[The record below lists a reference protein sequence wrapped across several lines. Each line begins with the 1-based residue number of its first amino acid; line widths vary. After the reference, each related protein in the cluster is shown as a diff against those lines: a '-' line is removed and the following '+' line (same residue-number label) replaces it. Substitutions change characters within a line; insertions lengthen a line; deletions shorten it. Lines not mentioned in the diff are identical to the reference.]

1 MRRSLFTRFI
11 IAYVIIAAFGFILMG
26 TFGRKLITD
35 HFRKELQQQLYDQ
48 VNYIANL
55 ARTDT
60 GADPLQVLI
69 ENTST
74 IDLVADISG
83 SEFWL
88 MSTDGSVLVNT
99 NSQRSINALPAF
111 DPADS
116 DSAGI
121 FFGTFYDTFSTNYI
135 SRYAPVTNGF
145 TRAGYIIGH
154 AEYKRVETEVS
165 LVMGRF
171 TSAAFILTLMFVAS
185 FLLFELFYFQ
195 PMNAIRKGI
204 TEVRA
209 GNLSHRIEL
218 KDKTELTDIANTIDY
233 MASSLQTYGEDQRK
247 FIANVSHD
255 FRSPLTSIK
264 GYIEAILDGTIPK
277 EAQDKYLKIVLNETD
292 RLNKLT
298 QGLLDLNTIDKSGAL
313 LSYSTFDI
321 LHSIKKILAT
331 FEKRCNDR
339 GITFDLTF
347 PSSTFYVYADV
358 EKIQQVLYNLI
369 DNAIKFSNSGSVIFI
384 SAYMRHEK
392 AFISIKDQGVGIPAE
407 SLPKIWERFYKTDA
421 SRGKD
426 KKGTGLG
433 LSITKDII
441 SAHKENIDVISTEGV
456 GTEFVFSLQ
465 PGRKEEER

>member
-1 MRRSLFTRFI
+1 MRRSLFTRFL
-11 IAYVIIAAFGFILMG
+11 IAYVIIAAVGFILMG
-26 TFGRKLITD
+26 TFGRDLVTG
-35 HFRKELQQQLYDQ
+35 HFRKKLQENLYDQ
-48 VNYIANL
+48 VNYIVTLSTNGA
-55 ARTDT
+55 
-60 GADPLQVLI
+60 GADPLQTLLENRDMI
-69 ENTST
+69 ES
-74 IDLVADISG
+74 VAEISG
-83 SEFWL
+83 NEFWL
-88 MSTDGSVLVNT
+88 MDPNGLILLCT
-99 NSQRSINALPAF
+99 NRQRSINALPAF
-111 DPADS
+111 NPADS
-116 DSAGI
+116 DAAGI
-121 FFGTFYDTFSTNYI
+121 FFGRFYDTFSTDYI
-135 SRYAPVTNGF
+135 SRFAPVNTGF
-145 TRAGYIIGH
+145 TRVGYVIGH
-154 AEYKRVETEVS
+154 ADYKQVETEVS

-171 TSAAFILTLMFVAS
+171 TSAAVILTLMFAAS
-185 FLLFELFYFQ
+185 FLLFEFFFFR

-233 MASSLQTYGEDQRK
+233 MAGSLQTYGEDQRK

-313 LSYSTFDI
+313 LTYSTFDI
-321 LHSIKKILAT
+321 LHSIKKVLAT
-331 FEKRCNDR
+331 FEKRCNDK

-347 PSSTFYVYADV
+347 PASTFYVYADV

-407 SLPKIWERFYKTDA
+407 SLPKIWERFYKSDA

-441 SAHKENIDVISTEGV
+441 TAHKENIDVISTEGV

-465 PGRKEEER
+465 PGRKEE

>member
-11 IAYVIIAAFGFILMG
+11 ISYVIIAAIGFVLMG
-26 TFGRKLITD
+26 TFGRSMITD
-35 HFRKELQQQLYDQ
+35 HFRKELQEDLYDQ

-55 ARTDT
+55 ARNSNS
-60 GADPLQVLI
+60 GDPLQALLESRDTI
-69 ENTST
+69 ES
-74 IDLVADISG
+74 VASISG
-83 SEFWL
+83 NEFWL
-88 MSTDGSVLVNT
+88 MDTNGTLLLCT
-99 NSQRSINALPAF
+99 NSQRTLEALLSF

-121 FFGTFYDTFSTNYI
+121 FFGRFYDTFSEDYI
-135 SRYAPVTNGF
+135 SRYAPITNGF
-145 TRAGYIIGH
+145 SRVGYVIGH
-154 AEYKRVETEVS
+154 ADYKQVGTEVS

-171 TSAAFILTLMFVAS
+171 TTASVILTLMFAVS
-185 FLLFELFYFQ
+185 FLLFEAFYFR
-195 PMNAIRKGI
+195 PMNAIRKGVA
-204 TEVRA
+204 EVRA

-233 MASSLQTYGEDQRK
+233 MAASLQTYGEDQRK

-313 LSYSTFDI
+313 LTYTTFDI
-321 LHSIKKILAT
+321 LHSIKKVLAT
-331 FEKRCNDR
+331 FEKRCNDK

-347 PSSTFYVYADV
+347 PASTFYVYADV

-407 SLPKIWERFYKTDA
+407 SLPKIWERFYKSDA

-441 SAHKENIDVISTEGV
+441 TAHKENIDVISTEGV

>member
-11 IAYVIIAAFGFILMG
+11 IAYVIIAALGFILMG
-26 TFGRKLITD
+26 TFGRKMITD
-35 HFRKELQQQLYDQ
+35 HFRKELQEELYDQ
-48 VNYIANL
+48 VNYIVTL
-55 ARTDT
+55 PRKDS
-60 GADPLQVLI
+60 GADPLQFLI
-69 ENTST
+69 AQAST
-74 IDLVADISG
+74 FETVAQISG
-83 SEFWL
+83 NEFWL
-88 MSTDGSVLVNT
+88 MDTEGSILVCTDPTKQLK
-99 NSQRSINALPAF
+99 ALPDF
-111 DPADS
+111 NVADS
-116 DSAGI
+116 TPAGI
-121 FFGTFYDTFSTNYI
+121 FFGTFYGTFTTEHI
-135 SRYAPVTNGF
+135 SRYTPVTNGF
-145 TRAGYIIGH
+145 SRLGYVIGH
-154 AEYKRVETEVS
+154 ADQQRVNTSVS

-171 TSAAFILTLMFVAS
+171 TSASVILSLMFVLS
-185 FLLFELFYFQ
+185 FLLFEFFYYR
-195 PMNAIRKGI
+195 PMNAIHTGVNEI
-204 TEVRA
+204 RA
-209 GNLSHRIEL
+209 GNLSHRINL
-218 KDKTELTDIANTIDY
+218 KEKTELTDIANTIDY
-233 MASSLQTYGEDQRK
+233 MAGSLQTYGEDQRK

-298 QGLLDLNTIDKSGAL
+298 QGLLELNTIDKSGAL

-331 FEKRCNDR
+331 FEKRCNDK

-347 PSSTFYVYADV
+347 PASSFYVYADM

-392 AFISIKDQGVGIPAE
+392 AFISVKDQGIGIPAE
-407 SLPKIWERFYKTDA
+407 SLPRIWERFYKSDA

-465 PGRKEEER
+465 PGRKEE

>member
-1 MRRSLFTRFI
+1 MRRSLFTRFLI
-11 IAYVIIAAFGFILMG
+11 SYVIIAAVGFILMG
-26 TFGRKLITD
+26 TFGRSLITN
-35 HFRKELQQQLYDQ
+35 HFRKELQETLYDQ
-48 VNYIANL
+48 INYL
-55 ARTDT
+55 T
-60 GADPLQVLI
+60 GLSRADGGSDPLLSLFGKAEEFTTAAEV
-69 ENTST
+69 
-74 IDLVADISG
+74 SG
-83 SEFWL
+83 NEFWL
-88 MSTDGSVLVNT
+88 MAPDGSILVCSNT
-99 NSQRSINALPAF
+99 ARKLEALPEF
-111 DPADS
+111 NPADS

-121 FFGTFYDTFSTNYI
+121 FFGTFYDTFSSNYI

-145 TRAGYIIGH
+145 TRAGYVIGH
-154 AEYKRVETEVS
+154 ADYKQVETEVS

-171 TSAAFILTLMFVAS
+171 TSAAAILTAMFAAS
-185 FLLFELFYFQ
+185 FLLFEFFYFR
-195 PMNAIRKGI
+195 PMNAIRKGVA
-204 TEVRA
+204 EVRA

-298 QGLLDLNTIDKSGAL
+298 QGLLDLNTIDKTGAL
-313 LSYSTFDI
+313 LQFTTFDI

-331 FEKRCNDR
+331 FEKRCNDK
-339 GITFDLTF
+339 GITFELTF
-347 PSSTFYVYADV
+347 PASSFYVYADV
-358 EKIQQVLYNLI
+358 DKIQQVLYNLI
-369 DNAIKFSNSGSVIFI
+369 DNAIKFSNPGSVIFI
-384 SAYMRHEK
+384 SAYMQHEK
-392 AFISIKDQGVGIPAE
+392 AFISVKDQGVGIPAE
-407 SLPKIWERFYKTDA
+407 SLPKIWERFYKSDA

-465 PGRKEEER
+465 PGKKEE